1 MSLALAI
8 DDLKAELIEGTSSI
22 DKAINTIAQD
32 YDLAPV
38 FLKNRAIAALG
49 ELSTVGERH
58 RAAVE
63 ANKEQLLAANKKI
76 ALSKLKAKIHDHN
89 TGVKRVSDDELY
101 MLVEAAN
108 ELGADYRVSY
118 RRPRRPNY
126 DRALRDLIRSLM

>member
-8 DDLKAELIEGTSSI
+8 DDLKAELIDGVPVDDAIALISHEYGL
-22 DKAINTIAQD
+22 KA
-32 YDLAPV
+32 V
-38 FLKNRAIAALG
+38 FLENRAIAALG
-49 ELSTVGERH
+49 DLSTVGERH
-58 RAAVE
+58 RASVE
-63 ANKEQLLAANKKI
+63 VNKEQLEAANKKI